1 MNVRVTSSLAGNGFT
16 FGWGQIVDAEVF
28 AAKVG
33 AGWER
38 KCEPVEETAAAASA
52 NDTADA
58 ASIANTAEAQP
69 ARETATKR
77 RRK

>member
-16 FGWGQIVDAEVF
+16 FGWGQIVDADIF

-38 KCEPVEETAAAASA
+38 KCEPVDEAAAAVPASE
-52 NDTADA
+52 A
-58 ASIANTAEAQP
+58 AAVRP
-69 ARETATKR
+69 ALETATKR

>member
-1 MNVRVTSSLAGNGFT
+1 MNVRVTSSLAGDGFT
-16 FGWGQIVDAEVF
+16 YGWGQIVDADVF

-38 KCEPVEETAAAASA
+38 KCEPVEETAAAVP
-52 NDTADA
+52 TPEA
-58 ASIANTAEAQP
+58 AVARP
-69 ARETATKR
+69 ALETATKR

>member
-16 FGWGQIVDAEVF
+16 FGWGQIVDADVF

-38 KCEPVEETAAAASA
+38 KCEPVEEAAVAP
-52 NDTADA
+52 
-58 ASIANTAEAQP
+58 TAEAAIVQP
-69 ARETATKR
+69 PLETATKR

>member
-1 MNVRVTSSLAGNGFT
+1 MKIKVTSSLAGHGFS

-38 KCEPVEETAAAASA
+38 KCEPVDETASAASVA
-52 NDTADA
+52 ETA
-58 ASIANTAEAQP
+58 TVQP
-69 ARETATKR
+69 TLENATKR

>member
-1 MNVRVTSSLAGNGFT
+1 MAGHGFS
-16 FGWGQIVDAEVF
+16 FGWGQVVEADVF

-38 KCEPVEETAAAASA
+38 KCEPVEETAAAVPAPE
-52 NDTADA
+52 TAVVR
-58 ASIANTAEAQP
+58 P
-69 ARETATKR
+69 ALETATKR

>member
-16 FGWGQIVDAEVF
+16 FGWGQIVEADVF

-38 KCEPVEETAAAASA
+38 KCEPVEETAAAVP
-52 NDTADA
+52 TPEA
-58 ASIANTAEAQP
+58 AVVPP
-69 ARETATKR
+69 ALETATKR

>member
-1 MNVRVTSSLAGNGFT
+1 MNVRVTSSLAGDGFT
-16 FGWGQIVDAEVF
+16 FGWGQIVDADVF

-38 KCEPVEETAAAASA
+38 KCEPVEESAAAVPAA
-52 NDTADA
+52 ETAVV
-58 ASIANTAEAQP
+58 QP
-69 ARETATKR
+69 VIETATKR

>member
-1 MNVRVTSSLAGNGFT
+1 MNVRVTSSLAGDGFT
-16 FGWGQIVDAEVF
+16 FGWGQIVEADVF

-38 KCEPVEETAAAASA
+38 KCEPVEETAAAV
-52 NDTADA
+52 A
-58 ASIANTAEAQP
+58 AAEIAVVRPGLEA
-69 ARETATKR
+69 ATKR

>member
-1 MNVRVTSSLAGNGFT
+1 MNVRVTSSLAGDGFT
-16 FGWGQIVDAEVF
+16 FGWGQIVDADVF

-38 KCEPVEETAAAASA
+38 KCEPVEESAAAA
-52 NDTADA
+52 TAA
-58 ASIANTAEAQP
+58 ETAVLRP
-69 ARETATKR
+69 PLETATKR